1 MSSSVLRASVSAV
14 FSRLSKRQG
23 KWCSYAPRP
32 KRAFPACTELR
43 IGIADAMTA
52 RPFFPNVEEVEVVV
66 GAWSE
71 LLESEAAVREA
82 YRPARVKFV
91 LEAKKAGGE

>member
-1 MSSSVLRASVSAV
+1 
-14 FSRLSKRQG
+14 
-23 KWCSYAPRP
+23 
-32 KRAFPACTELR
+32 
-43 IGIADAMTA
+43 MTA

-71 LLESEAAVREA
+71 LLETEEAVLEA

-91 LEAKKAGGE
+91 LEAKEAGEEPREGGLNI